1 MRNHKLAIV
10 VPYRDRREHLDIFLP
25 HIQSF
30 LKDKNIDYK
39 IFVIEQSDDKPF
51 NYGKLCNS
59 AFHLL
64 KDEYDYF
71 YNFYRDDLDD
81 DEEDN
86 VVNFDEGYNYDK
98 YDE

>member
-1 MRNHKLAIV
+1 MSNHKLAIV

-39 IFVIEQSDDKPF
+39 IFVIEQSDSKPF

-64 KDEYDYF
+64 KDEYD
-71 YNFYRDDLDD
+71 
-81 DEEDN
+81 
-86 VVNFDEGYNYDK
+86 
-98 YDE
+98 